1 MTTSTGSDGG
11 PGGGHGGGRG
21 GPARNGGTG
30 GTGKTGTTGTTGGTG
45 GAPPTVA
52 PRIVFIAA
60 AAALGGFL
68 FGYDSAVINGAVTG
82 IQHDFKVG
90 SGTTGFM
97 VAAALPGAAAGAL
110 TGGQLADRIGRIRA
124 MQIAAVLFV
133 ASGIGSMFAFHT
145 WDLTL
150 WRIIGGFAIGIA
162 SVIGPAY
169 IAEVSPPAYRGRLTA
184 FQQLAIVLGIAFSA
198 LVNYLINLAA
208 GGTNTDHL
216 GGLAAWRWML
226 GAEAIPAVVYGVLAT
241 MLPESPRYLVAI
253 GDDDRAR
260 EVLAEVEGTTA
271 NVGDRIAEI
280 RAQLA
285 GEVKPK
291 IVDLLTPSRRNL
303 LAVVWIGIGLSV
315 FQQFVGINVIFYY
328 SSLLWQ
334 SVGIDT
340 SNSLLIS
347 MVSAVVNIAGTV
359 VAMALVDR
367 IGRRPLLLTGSVG
380 MALSLALTAWMFSY
394 STTSGAGGKATLPK
408 GQGVVA
414 LLSANAYVFFF
425 AMSWGVVVWVLLGE
439 MFPNR
444 IRALALS
451 VAASAQWLANWLVTV
466 SFPSLSR
473 WSLSGA
479 YTLYAV
485 AATLSVPFVYYLVK
499 ETKGKTLESMG

>member
-1 MTTSTGSDGG
+1 MTTRTGRSGG
-11 PGGGHGGGRG
+11 PNQP
-21 GPARNGGTG
+21 GPSTPA
-30 GTGKTGTTGTTGGTG
+30 
-45 GAPPTVA
+45 APGVA

-82 IQHDFKVG
+82 IQHDFNVG
-90 SGTTGFM
+90 SGTTGFI
-97 VAAALPGAAAGAL
+97 VAAALPGAAAGAIA
-110 TGGQLADRIGRIRA
+110 GGWLADRIGRIRA
-124 MQIAAVLFV
+124 MQIAAVLFTI
-133 ASGIGSMFAFHT
+133 SGVGSMFAFEP
-145 WDLTL
+145 WDLTI
-150 WRIIGGFAIGIA
+150 WRILGGFAIGIA

-169 IAEVSPPAYRGRLTA
+169 IAEVSPPAFRGRLTS
-184 FQQLAIVLGIAFSA
+184 FQQLAIVLGIAISA
-198 LVNYLINLAA
+198 LVNYLINLWA

-226 GAEAIPAVVYGVLAT
+226 GAEVVPAILYGVLST
-241 MLPESPRYLVAI
+241 MIPESPRFLIAI

-260 EVLAEVEGTTA
+260 EVLAEVEGTHA
-271 NVGDRIAEI
+271 NVADRIAEI
-280 RAQLA
+280 RDQLA
-285 GEVKPK
+285 GEIKPK
-291 IVDLLTPSRRNL
+291 MTDLLTPSRKNL
-303 LAVVWIGIGLSV
+303 LAVVWIGMGLSV
-315 FQQFVGINVIFYY
+315 LQQFVGINVIFYY

-347 MVSAVVNIAGTV
+347 MISAAVNIAGTV

-367 IGRRPLLLTGSVG
+367 IGRRPLLLIGSVG
-380 MALSLALTAWMFSY
+380 MAVTLGLCAWMFSY
-394 STTSGAGGKATLPK
+394 GSHVNGKTTLPK
-408 GQGVVA
+408 GQGIAA
-414 LLSANAYVFFF
+414 LLGANAYVFFF

-473 WSLSGA
+473 WSLAGA
-479 YTLYAV
+479 YSLYAI
-485 AATLSVPFVYYLVK
+485 AAAISIPFVIYFVR

>member
-1 MTTSTGSDGG
+1 MTTRTGRAGG
-11 PGGGHGGGRG
+11 P
-21 GPARNGGTG
+21 N
-30 GTGKTGTTGTTGGTG
+30 
-45 GAPPTVA
+45 PPGQPTATASVA

-97 VAAALPGAAAGAL
+97 VAAALPGAAAGAIA
-110 TGGQLADRIGRIRA
+110 GGWMADRIGRIKA
-124 MQIAAVLFV
+124 MQIAAVLFTI
-133 ASGIGSMFAFHT
+133 SGVGSMFSYQP
-145 WDLTL
+145 WDLTI

-169 IAEVSPPAYRGRLTA
+169 IAEVSPPAFRGRLTA
-184 FQQLAIVLGIAFSA
+184 FQQLAIVLGIAISA
-198 LVNYLINLAA
+198 VVNYVINQAA

-226 GAEAIPAVVYGVLAT
+226 GAEVVPAIVYGVLSS
-241 MLPESPRYLVAI
+241 MIPESPRFLVAV
-253 GDDDRAR
+253 GRDTQAR
-260 EVLAEVEGTTA
+260 QVLAEIEGTDE
-271 NVGDRIAEI
+271 NVDTRIAGI
-280 RAQLA
+280 REQLA

-291 IVDLLTPSRRNL
+291 LVELLTPSRRNL
-303 LAVVWIGIGLSV
+303 LAVVWIGIALSV

-334 SVGIDT
+334 SVGINT

-347 MVSAVVNIAGTV
+347 MISAVVNIAGTV

-367 IGRRPLLLTGSVG
+367 IGRRPLLLIGSVG
-380 MALSLALTAWMFSY
+380 MAVTLGLCAWMFSY
-394 STTSGAGGKATLPK
+394 GTNVNGKTTMPK
-408 GQGVVA
+408 GQGIAA
-414 LLSANAYVFFF
+414 LIGANAYVFFF

-473 WSLSGA
+473 WNLSGA
-479 YTLYAV
+479 YTLYAL
-485 AATLSVPFVYYLVK
+485 AAAISVPFVYYLVR

>member
-1 MTTSTGSDGG
+1 MTTRTGRSGG
-11 PGGGHGGGRG
+11 PNPSEPSASER
-21 GPARNGGTG
+21 
-30 GTGKTGTTGTTGGTG
+30 
-45 GAPPTVA
+45 VA

-82 IQHDFKVG
+82 IQHDFNVG
-90 SGTTGFM
+90 SGTTGFI
-97 VAAALPGAAAGAL
+97 VAAALPGAAAGAIA
-110 TGGQLADRIGRIRA
+110 GGWLADRIGRIRA
-124 MQIAAVLFV
+124 MQIAAVLFTI
-133 ASGIGSMFAFHT
+133 SGIGSMFAYQP
-145 WDLTL
+145 WDLTI
-150 WRIIGGFAIGIA
+150 WRIVGGFAIGIA

-169 IAEVSPPAYRGRLTA
+169 IAEISPPAFRGRLTS
-184 FQQLAIVLGIAFSA
+184 FQQLAIVLGIAISA
-198 LVNYLINLAA
+198 VVNYLINQWA

-226 GAEAIPAVVYGVLAT
+226 GAEVVPAILYGVLSLR
-241 MLPESPRYLVAI
+241 LPESPRFLVANSR
-253 GDDDRAR
+253 DEEARA
-260 EVLAEVEGTTA
+260 VLAEVEGTSA
-271 NVGDRIAEI
+271 NVADRIAEI
-280 RAQLA
+280 REQLA
-285 GEVKPK
+285 GEIKPK
-291 IVDLLTPSRRNL
+291 AVDLLTPSRRNL

-315 FQQFVGINVIFYY
+315 LQQFVGINVIFYY

-334 SVGIDT
+334 SVGINT

-347 MVSAVVNIAGTV
+347 MISAAVNIAGTV
-359 VAMALVDR
+359 VAIALVDR
-367 IGRRPLLLTGSVG
+367 IGRRPLLLIGSVG
-380 MALSLALTAWMFSY
+380 MMVTLGLAAWMFSY
-394 STTSGAGGKATLPK
+394 GTEANGKTTLPK
-408 GQGVVA
+408 AQGITA

-473 WSLSGA
+473 WSLAGA
-479 YTLYAV
+479 YSLYAI
-485 AATLSVPFVYYLVK
+485 AAAISIPFVYYLVR

>member
-1 MTTSTGSDGG
+1 MTTRTGRESG
-11 PGGGHGGGRG
+11 PNPPGDSAA
-21 GPARNGGTG
+21 AR
-30 GTGKTGTTGTTGGTG
+30 
-45 GAPPTVA
+45 VA

-82 IQHDFKVG
+82 IQHDFNVG
-90 SGTTGFM
+90 SGTTGFV
-97 VAAALPGAAAGAL
+97 VAAALPGAAAGAIA
-110 TGGQLADRIGRIRA
+110 GGWMADRIGRIRA
-124 MQIAAVLFV
+124 MQIAAVLFII
-133 ASGIGSMFAFHT
+133 SGIGSMFAFQP
-145 WDLTL
+145 WDLTI
-150 WRIIGGFAIGIA
+150 WRILGGFAIGIA

-169 IAEVSPPAYRGRLTA
+169 IAEVSPPAFRGRLTS
-184 FQQLAIVLGIAFSA
+184 FQQLAIVLGIAISA
-198 LVNYLINLAA
+198 LVNYLINQWA

-226 GAEAIPAVVYGVLAT
+226 GAEVIPAILYGVLST
-241 MLPESPRYLVAI
+241 MIPESPRFLVAN
-253 GDDDRAR
+253 GEDDRAR
-260 EVLAEVEGTTA
+260 EVLAEVEGTHA
-271 NVGDRIAEI
+271 NVADRIAEI
-280 RAQLA
+280 RDQLA

-291 IVDLLTPSRRNL
+291 LADLLTPSRKNL

-315 FQQFVGINVIFYY
+315 LQQFVGINVIFYY

-347 MVSAVVNIAGTV
+347 MISAAVNIAGTV

-367 IGRRPLLLTGSVG
+367 IGRRPLLLIGSVG
-380 MALSLALTAWMFSY
+380 MAVTLGLCAWMFSY
-394 STTSGAGGKATLPK
+394 GTHANGKTTLPK
-408 GQGVVA
+408 AQGVTA
-414 LLSANAYVFFF
+414 LLGANAYVFFF

-444 IRALALS
+444 IRAVALS

-473 WSLSGA
+473 WSLAGA
-479 YTLYAV
+479 YSLYAI
-485 AATLSVPFVYYLVK
+485 AAAVSIPFVYYLVR

>member
-1 MTTSTGSDGG
+1 MTTRTGRSGG
-11 PGGGHGGGRG
+11 PNPP
-21 GPARNGGTG
+21 GPSTAA
-30 GTGKTGTTGTTGGTG
+30 
-45 GAPPTVA
+45 APGVA

-82 IQHDFKVG
+82 IQHDFNVG
-90 SGTTGFM
+90 SGTTGFI
-97 VAAALPGAAAGAL
+97 VAAALPGAAAGAIA
-110 TGGQLADRIGRIRA
+110 GGWLADRIGRIRA
-124 MQIAAVLFV
+124 MQIAAVLFTI
-133 ASGIGSMFAFHT
+133 SGIGSMFAFQP
-145 WDLTL
+145 WDLTI
-150 WRIIGGFAIGIA
+150 WRILGGFAIGIA

-169 IAEVSPPAYRGRLTA
+169 IAEVSPPAFRGRLTS
-184 FQQLAIVLGIAFSA
+184 FQQLAIVLGIAISA
-198 LVNYLINLAA
+198 LVNYLINLWA

-226 GAEAIPAVVYGVLAT
+226 GAEVVPAILYGILST
-241 MLPESPRYLVAI
+241 MIPESPRFLVAI

-260 EVLAEVEGTTA
+260 KVLAEVEGTHA
-271 NVGDRIAEI
+271 NVADRIAEI
-280 RAQLA
+280 REQLA
-285 GEVKPK
+285 GEIKPK
-291 IVDLLTPSRRNL
+291 MTDLLTPSRKNL
-303 LAVVWIGIGLSV
+303 LAVVWIGMGLSV
-315 FQQFVGINVIFYY
+315 LQQFVGINVIFYY

-347 MVSAVVNIAGTV
+347 MISAAVNIAGTV

-367 IGRRPLLLTGSVG
+367 IGRRPLLLIGSVG
-380 MALSLALTAWMFSY
+380 MAVTLGLAAWMFSY
-394 STTSGAGGKATLPK
+394 GTHSGGKTTLPK
-408 GQGVVA
+408 AQGITA

-473 WSLSGA
+473 WSLAGA
-479 YTLYAV
+479 YSLYAI
-485 AATLSVPFVYYLVK
+485 AAAVSIPFVIYLVR

>member
-1 MTTSTGSDGG
+1 MTTRIGDIGV
-11 PGGGHGGGRG
+11 PHPDAGHS
-21 GPARNGGTG
+21 GT
-30 GTGKTGTTGTTGGTG
+30 
-45 GAPPTVA
+45 TVA
-52 PRIVFIAA
+52 PHVIFIAA

-68 FGYDSAVINGAVTG
+68 FGYDSAVIKGAVTG
-82 IQHDFKVG
+82 IQDDFKVG

-110 TGGQLADRIGRIRA
+110 TGGWMADRFGRIRA
-124 MQIAAVLFV
+124 MQTAAILFTV
-133 ASGIGSMFAFHT
+133 SGVGSMLAVHT
-145 WDLTL
+145 WDLTT
-150 WRIIGGFAIGIA
+150 WRFLGGFAIGIA
-162 SVIGPAY
+162 SAIGPAY

-184 FQQLAIVLGIAFSA
+184 FQQLAIVLGIAVSA
-198 LVNYLINLAA
+198 LVNYLIALAA

-226 GAEAIPAVVYGVLAT
+226 GAETVPAILYGVLAL
-241 MLPESPRYLVAI
+241 MIPESPRYLVAI
-253 GDDDRAR
+253 GDDERAR
-260 EVLAEVEGTTA
+260 DVLAEVEGGGRRA
-271 NVGDRIAEI
+271 VEARITDI
-280 RAQLA
+280 RTQLA

-291 IVDLLTPSRRNL
+291 LTDLLAPSRRNL

-347 MVSAVVNIAGTV
+347 MISALVNIAGTV

-367 IGRRPLLLTGSVG
+367 LGRRPLLLFGSVG
-380 MALSLALTAWMFSY
+380 MAVSLGVCAWMFSY
-394 STTSGAGGKATLPK
+394 ADTAGGKATLPK
-408 GQGVVA
+408 GQGVAA
-414 LLSANAYVFFF
+414 LLGANAYVFFF

-451 VAASAQWLANWLVTV
+451 VAACAQWLANWLITV

-479 YTLYAV
+479 YTLYAL
-485 AATLSVPFVYYLVK
+485 AAAISVPFVFYLVR
-499 ETKGKTLESMG
+499 ETKGRTLESMG

>member
-1 MTTSTGSDGG
+1 MTTRTDRASG
-11 PGGGHGGGRG
+11 PDQP
-21 GPARNGGTG
+21 GPSAAA
-30 GTGKTGTTGTTGGTG
+30 K
-45 GAPPTVA
+45 VA

-97 VAAALPGAAAGAL
+97 VAAALPGAAAGAIA
-110 TGGQLADRIGRIRA
+110 GGWMADRIGRIKA
-124 MQIAAVLFV
+124 MQIAAVMFTV
-133 ASGIGSMFAFHT
+133 SGVGSMFSYQP
-145 WDLTL
+145 WDLTI
-150 WRIIGGFAIGIA
+150 WRVIGGFAIGIA

-169 IAEVSPPAYRGRLTA
+169 IAEVSPPAFRGRLTA
-184 FQQLAIVLGIAFSA
+184 FQQLAIVLGIAISA
-198 LVNYLINLAA
+198 VVNYVINQWA

-226 GAEAIPAVVYGVLAT
+226 GAEVVPAIVYGVLSS
-241 MLPESPRYLVAI
+241 MIPESPRFLVAV
-253 GDDDRAR
+253 GRDDQAR
-260 EVLAEVEGTTA
+260 QVLAEVEGTDE
-271 NVGDRIAEI
+271 NVGARISEI
-280 RAQLA
+280 REQLA

-291 IVDLLTPSRRNL
+291 LVDLLTPSRRNL
-303 LAVVWIGIGLSV
+303 LAVVWIGIALSV

-334 SVGIDT
+334 SVGINT

-347 MVSAVVNIAGTV
+347 MISAVVNIAGTV

-367 IGRRPLLLTGSVG
+367 IGRRPLLLIGSAG
-380 MALSLALTAWMFSY
+380 MAVTLGLCAWMFSY
-394 STTSGAGGKATLPK
+394 GSHVNGKTTMPK
-408 GQGVVA
+408 GQGVAA
-414 LLSANAYVFFF
+414 LISANAYVFFF

-473 WSLSGA
+473 WSLAGA
-479 YTLYAV
+479 YSLYAI
-485 AATLSVPFVYYLVK
+485 AAAISIPFVYYLVR

>member
-1 MTTSTGSDGG
+1 MTTRTDRASGPDQPGPST
-11 PGGGHGGGRG
+11 
-21 GPARNGGTG
+21 AA
-30 GTGKTGTTGTTGGTG
+30 K
-45 GAPPTVA
+45 VA

-97 VAAALPGAAAGAL
+97 VAAALPGAAAGAIA
-110 TGGQLADRIGRIRA
+110 GGWMADRIGRIRA
-124 MQIAAVLFV
+124 MQIAAVLFTI
-133 ASGIGSMFAFHT
+133 SGVGSMFSYQP
-145 WDLTL
+145 WDLTI
-150 WRIIGGFAIGIA
+150 WRVIGGFAIGIA

-169 IAEVSPPAYRGRLTA
+169 IAEVSPPAFRGRLTA
-184 FQQLAIVLGIAFSA
+184 FQQLAIVLGIAISA
-198 LVNYLINLAA
+198 VVNYVINQWA

-226 GAEAIPAVVYGVLAT
+226 GAEVVPAIVYGVLSS
-241 MLPESPRYLVAI
+241 MIPESPRFLVAV
-253 GDDDRAR
+253 GRDDQAR
-260 EVLAEVEGTTA
+260 QVLAEVEGTDE
-271 NVGDRIAEI
+271 NVGDRISEI
-280 RAQLA
+280 REQLA

-291 IVDLLTPSRRNL
+291 VTDLLTPSRKNL

-315 FQQFVGINVIFYY
+315 LQQFVGINVIFYY

-334 SVGIDT
+334 SVGINT

-347 MVSAVVNIAGTV
+347 MISAVVNIAGTV

-367 IGRRPLLLTGSVG
+367 IGRRPLLLIGSAG
-380 MALSLALTAWMFSY
+380 MAVTLGLCAWMFSY
-394 STTSGAGGKATLPK
+394 GSHVNGKTTMPK
-408 GQGVVA
+408 GQGVAA
-414 LLSANAYVFFF
+414 LISANAYVFFF

-473 WSLSGA
+473 WSLAGA
-479 YTLYAV
+479 YSLYAI
-485 AATLSVPFVYYLVK
+485 AAAISIPFVYYLVR

>member
-1 MTTSTGSDGG
+1 MTTRTEPSK
-11 PGGGHGGGRG
+11 
-21 GPARNGGTG
+21 A
-30 GTGKTGTTGTTGGTG
+30 
-45 GAPPTVA
+45 TVA

-97 VAAALPGAAAGAL
+97 VAAALPGAAAGAIA
-110 TGGQLADRIGRIRA
+110 GGWMADRIGRIKA
-124 MQIAAVLFV
+124 MQIAAVLFTI
-133 ASGIGSMFAFHT
+133 SGVGSMFSYQP
-145 WDLTL
+145 WDLTI
-150 WRIIGGFAIGIA
+150 WRVIGGFAIGIA

-169 IAEVSPPAYRGRLTA
+169 IAEVSPPAFRGRLTA
-184 FQQLAIVLGIAFSA
+184 FQQLAIVLGIAISA
-198 LVNYLINLAA
+198 VVNYVINQWA

-226 GAEAIPAVVYGVLAT
+226 GAEVVPAIVYGVLSS
-241 MLPESPRYLVAI
+241 MIPESPRFLVAV
-253 GDDDRAR
+253 GRDAQAR
-260 EVLAEVEGTTA
+260 QVLAEVEGTDA
-271 NVGDRIAEI
+271 NVGNRISEI
-280 RAQLA
+280 REQLA

-291 IVDLLTPSRRNL
+291 VTDLLTPSRKNL

-315 FQQFVGINVIFYY
+315 LQQFVGINVIFYY

-334 SVGIDT
+334 SVGINT

-347 MVSAVVNIAGTV
+347 MISAVVNIAGTV
-359 VAMALVDR
+359 VAMSLVDR
-367 IGRRPLLLTGSVG
+367 IGRRPLLLIGSVG
-380 MALSLALTAWMFSY
+380 MAATLGLCAWMFSY
-394 STTSGAGGKATLPK
+394 GSHVNGKTTMPKA
-408 GQGVVA
+408 QGIVA
-414 LLSANAYVFFF
+414 LIGANAYVFFF

-473 WSLSGA
+473 WSLAGA
-479 YTLYAV
+479 YSLYAI
-485 AATLSVPFVYYLVK
+485 AAAISIPFVYYLVR

>member
-1 MTTSTGSDGG
+1 MTTETGRSGG
-11 PGGGHGGGRG
+11 PNPSEPSTDSR
-21 GPARNGGTG
+21 
-30 GTGKTGTTGTTGGTG
+30 
-45 GAPPTVA
+45 VA

-60 AAALGGFL
+60 VAALGGFL

-82 IQHDFKVG
+82 IQHDFNVG
-90 SGTTGFM
+90 SGTTGFI
-97 VAAALPGAAAGAL
+97 VAAALPGAAAGAIA
-110 TGGQLADRIGRIRA
+110 GGWMADRLGRTRC
-124 MQIAAVLFV
+124 MQIAAVLFTI
-133 ASGIGSMFAFHT
+133 SGIGSMFAYQP
-145 WDLTL
+145 WDLTI
-150 WRIIGGFAIGIA
+150 WRILGGFAIGIA

-169 IAEVSPPAYRGRLTA
+169 IAEISPPAFRGRLTS
-184 FQQLAIVLGIAFSA
+184 FQQLAIVLGIAISA
-198 LVNYLINLAA
+198 LVNYLINQWA

-226 GAEAIPAVVYGVLAT
+226 GAEVVPAVLYGVLSLR
-241 MLPESPRYLVAI
+241 LPESPRFLVANSR
-253 GDDDRAR
+253 DEEAR
-260 EVLAEVEGTTA
+260 TVLAEVEGTSA
-271 NVGDRIAEI
+271 NVADRIAEI
-280 RAQLA
+280 REQLA
-285 GEVKPK
+285 GEIKPK
-291 IVDLLTPSRRNL
+291 AVDLLTPSRKNL

-315 FQQFVGINVIFYY
+315 LQQFVGINVIFYY

-334 SVGIDT
+334 SVGINT

-347 MVSAVVNIAGTV
+347 MISAAVNIAGTM

-367 IGRRPLLLTGSVG
+367 IGRRPLLLIGSVG
-380 MALSLALTAWMFSY
+380 MMVTLGLAAWMFSY
-394 STTSGAGGKATLPK
+394 GTHANGKTTLPK
-408 GQGVVA
+408 AQGITA

-473 WSLSGA
+473 WSLAGA
-479 YTLYAV
+479 YSLYAI
-485 AATLSVPFVYYLVK
+485 AAAISIPFVYYLVR

>member
-1 MTTSTGSDGG
+1 MTIGI
-11 PGGGHGGGRG
+11 
-21 GPARNGGTG
+21 
-30 GTGKTGTTGTTGGTG
+30 GKAGVRHPDAAHS
-45 GAPPTVA
+45 GATVA
-52 PRIVFIAA
+52 PHIIFIAA

-82 IQHDFKVG
+82 IQHDFAVG

-110 TGGQLADRIGRIRA
+110 TGGWMADRAGRIRA
-124 MQIAAVLFV
+124 MQTAAVLFV
-133 ASGIGSMFAFHT
+133 ISGAGSMFAFHP
-145 WDLTL
+145 WDLTI
-150 WRIIGGFAIGIA
+150 WRFLGGFAIGIA

-184 FQQLAIVLGIAFSA
+184 FQQLAIVLGIAVSA
-198 LVNYLINLAA
+198 LVNYLIGLAA

-216 GGLAAWRWML
+216 AGLAAWRWML
-226 GAEAIPAVVYGVLAT
+226 GAETVPAILYGVLAS
-241 MLPESPRYLVAI
+241 MIPESPRYLVAI
-253 GDDDRAR
+253 GDDERAR
-260 EVLAEVEGTTA
+260 NVLAEVEGGRRA
-271 NVGDRIAEI
+271 AVEDRIGEI
-280 RAQLA
+280 RTQLA

-291 IVDLLTPSRRNL
+291 VTDLLTPSRRNL

-334 SVGIDT
+334 SVGVDT

-347 MVSAVVNIAGTV
+347 MISALVNIAGTI
-359 VAMALVDR
+359 VAMSLVDR
-367 IGRRPLLLTGSVG
+367 LGRRPLLLFGSVG
-380 MALSLALTAWMFSY
+380 MAVSLGVCAWMFSY
-394 STTSGAGGKATLPK
+394 STTAGGKTTLPK
-408 GQGVVA
+408 GQGVAA
-414 LLSANAYVFFF
+414 LLGANAYVFFF

-451 VAASAQWLANWLVTV
+451 VAACAQWLANWLITV

-479 YTLYAV
+479 YTLYAL
-485 AATLSVPFVYYLVK
+485 AAAISVPFVFYLVR
-499 ETKGKTLESMG
+499 ETKGRTLESMG

>member
-1 MTTSTGSDGG
+1 MTTRTGRPGG
-11 PGGGHGGGRG
+11 PNQP
-21 GPARNGGTG
+21 GPSTPA
-30 GTGKTGTTGTTGGTG
+30 
-45 GAPPTVA
+45 APGVA
-52 PRIVFIAA
+52 PRVVFIAA

-82 IQHDFKVG
+82 IQHDFNVG
-90 SGTTGFM
+90 SGTTGFI
-97 VAAALPGAAAGAL
+97 VAAALPGAAAGAIA
-110 TGGQLADRIGRIRA
+110 GGWLADRIGRIRA
-124 MQIAAVLFV
+124 MQIAAVLFTI
-133 ASGIGSMFAFHT
+133 SGVGSMFAFQP
-145 WDLTL
+145 WDLTI
-150 WRIIGGFAIGIA
+150 WRILGGFAIGIA

-169 IAEVSPPAYRGRLTA
+169 IAEVSPPAFRGRLTS
-184 FQQLAIVLGIAFSA
+184 FQQLAIVLGIAISA
-198 LVNYLINLAA
+198 LVNYLINLWA

-226 GAEAIPAVVYGVLAT
+226 GAEVVPAILYGVLST
-241 MLPESPRYLVAI
+241 MIPESPRFLIAI

-260 EVLAEVEGTTA
+260 KVLAQVEGTHA
-271 NVGDRIAEI
+271 NVADRIAEI
-280 RAQLA
+280 RDQLA

-291 IVDLLTPSRRNL
+291 LADLLTPSRKNL
-303 LAVVWIGIGLSV
+303 LAVVWIGMGLSV
-315 FQQFVGINVIFYY
+315 LQQFVGINVIFYY

-334 SVGIDT
+334 SVGIGT

-347 MVSAVVNIAGTV
+347 MISAAVNIAGTV

-367 IGRRPLLLTGSVG
+367 IGRRPLLLIGSVG
-380 MALSLALTAWMFSY
+380 MAVTLGLCAWMFSY
-394 STTSGAGGKATLPK
+394 GSHVNGKTTLPK
-408 GQGVVA
+408 GQGIAA
-414 LLSANAYVFFF
+414 LLGANAYVFFF

-473 WSLSGA
+473 WSLAGA
-479 YTLYAV
+479 YSLYAI
-485 AATLSVPFVYYLVK
+485 AAAISIPFVIYLVR

>member
-1 MTTSTGSDGG
+1 MTTSTG
-11 PGGGHGGGRG
+11 GRSG
-21 GPARNGGTG
+21 ASHPDAAHRGTS
-30 GTGKTGTTGTTGGTG
+30 
-45 GAPPTVA
+45 VA
-52 PRIVFIAA
+52 PHIVFIAA

-110 TGGQLADRIGRIRA
+110 TGGWMADRFGRIRA
-124 MQIAAVLFV
+124 MQTAAVLFT
-133 ASGIGSMFAFHT
+133 ASGIGSMFAYHT

-150 WRIIGGFAIGIA
+150 WRVLGGFAIGIA

-184 FQQLAIVLGIAFSA
+184 FQQLAIVLGIAISA
-198 LVNYLINLAA
+198 VVNYLISLAA

-226 GAEAIPAVVYGVLAT
+226 GAEAVPAVFYGVLAS
-241 MLPESPRYLVAI
+241 MIPESPRYLVAI
-253 GDDDRAR
+253 GADAKAR
-260 EVLAEVEGTTA
+260 RVLAEVEGTATT
-271 NVGDRIAEI
+271 VDGRIAEI

-291 IVDLLTPSRRNL
+291 KRDLLTPGGRNL
-303 LAVVWIGIGLSV
+303 LPVVWIGIGLSV

-334 SVGIDT
+334 SVGINT

-347 MVSAVVNIAGTV
+347 MISAVVNIAGTIL
-359 VAMALVDR
+359 AMSLVDR

-380 MALSLALTAWMFSY
+380 MALSLALCAWMFSY
-394 STTSGAGGKATLPK
+394 GSHVAGRTTLPK
-408 GQGVVA
+408 GQGMAA
-414 LLSANAYVFFF
+414 LIGANAYVFFF

-439 MFPNR
+439 MFPTK

-451 VAASAQWLANWLVTV
+451 IAASAQWLANWLVTV

-479 YTLYAV
+479 YSLYAF
-485 AATLSVPFVYYLVK
+485 AATVSVPFVYYLVR
-499 ETKGKTLESMG
+499 ETKGRTLESM

>member
-1 MTTSTGSDGG
+1 MTTRTGRPGG
-11 PGGGHGGGRG
+11 PQ
-21 GPARNGGTG
+21 PAA
-30 GTGKTGTTGTTGGTG
+30 G
-45 GAPPTVA
+45 GAGTSVA

-97 VAAALPGAAAGAL
+97 VAAALPGAAAGAIA
-110 TGGQLADRIGRIRA
+110 GGWMADRIGRIRA
-124 MQIAAVLFV
+124 MQIAAVLFTI
-133 ASGIGSMFAFHT
+133 SGIGSMFSYQP
-145 WDLTL
+145 WDLTV
-150 WRIIGGFAIGIA
+150 WRVIGGFAIGIA

-169 IAEVSPPAYRGRLTA
+169 IAEVSPPAFRGRLTA
-184 FQQLAIVLGIAFSA
+184 FQQLAIVLGIAISA
-198 LVNYLINLAA
+198 VVNYLINLAA

-226 GAEAIPAVVYGVLAT
+226 GAEVVPAIVYGVLSS
-241 MLPESPRYLVAI
+241 MIPESPRYLVAV
-253 GDDDRAR
+253 GADARAR
-260 EVLAEVEGTTA
+260 EVLTEVEGGGA
-271 NVGDRIAEI
+271 NVEARIAEI
-280 RAQLA
+280 RRQLA

-291 IVDLLTPSRRNL
+291 LVDLLTPSRRNL

-334 SVGIDT
+334 SVGINT

-347 MVSAVVNIAGTV
+347 MISAVVNIAGTAL
-359 VAMALVDR
+359 AMALVDR
-367 IGRRPLLLTGSVG
+367 IGRRPLLLIGSVG
-380 MALSLALTAWMFSY
+380 MAVTLGLCAWMFSY
-394 STTSGAGGKATLPK
+394 GSHVDGKTTMPKA
-408 GQGVVA
+408 QGIIA
-414 LLSANAYVFFF
+414 LIGANAYVFFF

-479 YTLYAV
+479 YTLYAL
-485 AATLSVPFVYYLVK
+485 AAAISIPFVYYLVR
-499 ETKGKTLESMG
+499 ETKGRTLESMG

>member
-1 MTTSTGSDGG
+1 MRSSTGSTSGKRD
-11 PGGGHGGGRG
+11 
-21 GPARNGGTG
+21 AGGTG
-30 GTGKTGTTGTTGGTG
+30 GMEQQRGEQQRGEQQRHAE
-45 GAPPTVA
+45 APGPAVA
-52 PRIVFIAA
+52 PHIVFIAA

-110 TGGQLADRIGRIRA
+110 TGGWMADRIGRIRA
-124 MQIAAVLFV
+124 MQIAAVLFT
-133 ASGIGSMFAFHT
+133 ASGVGSMLAFHT
-145 WDLTL
+145 WDLTV
-150 WRIIGGFAIGIA
+150 WRVIGGFAIGIA

-169 IAEVSPPAYRGRLTA
+169 IAEVSPPAYRGRLTS
-184 FQQLAIVLGIAFSA
+184 FQQLAIVLGIAVSA
-198 LVNYLINLAA
+198 LVNYLIGLAA
-208 GGTNTDHL
+208 GGTNTEHVA
-216 GGLAAWRWML
+216 GLAAWRWML
-226 GAEAIPAVVYGVLAT
+226 GAETVPAVVYGVLAT

-260 EVLAEVEGTTA
+260 EVLAEVEGTKTV
-271 NVGDRIAEI
+271 VGDRIAEI
-280 RAQLA
+280 REQLA
-285 GEVKPK
+285 GEIKPK
-291 IVDLLTPSRRNL
+291 ITDLLTPSRHNL
-303 LAVVWIGIGLSV
+303 LPIVWIGIGLSV

-367 IGRRPLLLTGSVG
+367 IGRRPLLLSGSAG
-380 MALSLALTAWMFSY
+380 MALSLGLTAWMFSF
-394 STTSGAGGKATLPK
+394 SNKVGGKTTLPK
-408 GQGVVA
+408 GQGVTA

-451 VAASAQWLANWLVTV
+451 VAACAQWLANWLVTV

-473 WSLSGA
+473 WSLTGA
-479 YTLYAV
+479 YTLYAI
-485 AATLSVPFVYYLVK
+485 AAAISVPFVFYLVK

>member
-1 MTTSTGSDGG
+1 MTTRTGRPGG
-11 PGGGHGGGRG
+11 PQ
-21 GPARNGGTG
+21 PAA
-30 GTGKTGTTGTTGGTG
+30 G
-45 GAPPTVA
+45 GAGPSVA

-97 VAAALPGAAAGAL
+97 VAAALPGAAAGAIA
-110 TGGQLADRIGRIRA
+110 GGWMADRIGRIRA
-124 MQIAAVLFV
+124 MQIAAVLFTI
-133 ASGIGSMFAFHT
+133 SGVGSMFSYQP
-145 WDLTL
+145 WDLTI
-150 WRIIGGFAIGIA
+150 WRVVGGFAIGIA

-169 IAEVSPPAYRGRLTA
+169 IAEVSPPAFRGRLTA
-184 FQQLAIVLGIAFSA
+184 FQQLAIVLGIAISA
-198 LVNYLINLAA
+198 VVNYLINLAA

-226 GAEAIPAVVYGVLAT
+226 GAEVVPAIVYGVLSS
-241 MLPESPRYLVAI
+241 MIPESPRYLVAI
-253 GDDDRAR
+253 GADARAR
-260 EVLAEVEGTTA
+260 EVLTEVEGGGA
-271 NVGDRIAEI
+271 NVEGRIAEI
-280 RAQLA
+280 RRQLA

-291 IVDLLTPSRRNL
+291 LVDLLTPNRRNL
-303 LAVVWIGIGLSV
+303 LAVLWIGIGLSV

-334 SVGIDT
+334 SVGINT

-347 MVSAVVNIAGTV
+347 MISAVVNIAGTAL
-359 VAMALVDR
+359 AMALVDR
-367 IGRRPLLLTGSVG
+367 IGRRPLLLIGSVG
-380 MALSLALTAWMFSY
+380 MAVTLGVCAWMFSY
-394 STTSGAGGKATLPK
+394 GSHVNGKTTMPKA
-408 GQGVVA
+408 QGVIA
-414 LLSANAYVFFF
+414 LIGANAYVFFF

-479 YTLYAV
+479 YTLYAL
-485 AATLSVPFVYYLVK
+485 AAAISIPFVYYFVR
-499 ETKGKTLESMG
+499 ETKGRTLESMG

>member
-1 MTTSTGSDGG
+1 MTTRTGRPGG
-11 PGGGHGGGRG
+11 PQ
-21 GPARNGGTG
+21 PAA
-30 GTGKTGTTGTTGGTG
+30 G
-45 GAPPTVA
+45 GAGTSVA

-97 VAAALPGAAAGAL
+97 VAAALPGAAAGAIA
-110 TGGQLADRIGRIRA
+110 GGWMADRIGRIRA
-124 MQIAAVLFV
+124 MQIAAVLFTI
-133 ASGIGSMFAFHT
+133 SGIGSMFSYQP
-145 WDLTL
+145 WDLTV
-150 WRIIGGFAIGIA
+150 WRVIGGFAIGIA

-169 IAEVSPPAYRGRLTA
+169 IAEVSPPAFRGRLTA
-184 FQQLAIVLGIAFSA
+184 FQQLAIVLGIAISA
-198 LVNYLINLAA
+198 VVNYLINLAA

-226 GAEAIPAVVYGVLAT
+226 GAEVVPAIVYGVLSS
-241 MLPESPRYLVAI
+241 MIPESPRYLVAV
-253 GDDDRAR
+253 GADARAR
-260 EVLAEVEGTTA
+260 EVLTEVEGGGA
-271 NVGDRIAEI
+271 NVEARIAEI
-280 RAQLA
+280 RQQLA

-291 IVDLLTPSRRNL
+291 LVDLLTPSRRNL

-334 SVGIDT
+334 SVGINT

-347 MVSAVVNIAGTV
+347 MISAVVNIAGTAL
-359 VAMALVDR
+359 AMALVDR
-367 IGRRPLLLTGSVG
+367 IGRRPLLLIGSVG
-380 MALSLALTAWMFSY
+380 MAVTLGLCAWMFSY
-394 STTSGAGGKATLPK
+394 GSHVDGKTTMPKA
-408 GQGVVA
+408 QGIIA
-414 LLSANAYVFFF
+414 LIGANAYVFFF

-479 YTLYAV
+479 YTLYAL
-485 AATLSVPFVYYLVK
+485 AAAISIPFVYYLVR
-499 ETKGKTLESMG
+499 ETKGRTLESMG

>member
-1 MTTSTGSDGG
+1 MTTSID
-11 PGGGHGGGRG
+11 R
-21 GPARNGGTG
+21 A
-30 GTGKTGTTGTTGGTG
+30 K
-45 GAPPTVA
+45 GAVA

-110 TGGQLADRIGRIRA
+110 TGGWMADRIGRIRA
-124 MQIAAVLFV
+124 MQIAAVLFT
-133 ASGIGSMFAFHT
+133 ASGVGSMFAFHT
-145 WDLTL
+145 WDLTI

-184 FQQLAIVLGIAFSA
+184 FQQLAIVLGIAVSA
-198 LVNYLINLAA
+198 LVNYLIALAA

-226 GAEAIPAVVYGVLAT
+226 GAETVPAIVYGVLAS
-241 MLPESPRYLVAI
+241 MIPESPRYLVAI
-253 GDDDRAR
+253 GDDEHAR
-260 EVLAEVEGTTA
+260 KVLAEVEGTSA

-280 RAQLA
+280 RSQLA

-291 IVDLLTPSRRNL
+291 VTDLLTPSRRNL

-347 MVSAVVNIAGTV
+347 MISAIVNIAGTV

-367 IGRRPLLLTGSVG
+367 LGRRPLLLFGSVG
-380 MALSLALTAWMFSY
+380 MAVSLAVCAWMFSY
-394 STTSGAGGKATLPK
+394 ADTTGGKTVMPK
-408 GQGVVA
+408 GQGVAA
-414 LLSANAYVFFF
+414 LIGANAYVFFF

-451 VAASAQWLANWLVTV
+451 VAASAQWLANWLITV

-479 YTLYAV
+479 YTLYAL
-485 AATLSVPFVYYLVK
+485 AATISVPFVYYLVK

>member
-1 MTTSTGSDGG
+1 MTIRTE
-11 PGGGHGGGRG
+11 
-21 GPARNGGTG
+21 
-30 GTGKTGTTGTTGGTG
+30 
-45 GAPPTVA
+45 APPATVA

-82 IQHDFKVG
+82 VQHDFKVG

-97 VAAALPGAAAGAL
+97 VAAALPGAAAGAIA
-110 TGGQLADRIGRIRA
+110 GGWMADRIGRIRA
-124 MQIAAVLFV
+124 MQIAAVLFTV
-133 ASGIGSMFAFHT
+133 SGVGSMFAYQP
-145 WDLTL
+145 WDLTV
-150 WRIIGGFAIGIA
+150 WRILGGFAIGIA

-169 IAEVSPPAYRGRLTA
+169 IAEVSPPAFRGRLTS
-184 FQQLAIVLGIAFSA
+184 FQQLAIVLGIAISA
-198 LVNYLINLAA
+198 VVNYVINQLA

-226 GAEAIPAVVYGVLAT
+226 GAEAVPAVLYGVLST
-241 MLPESPRYLVAI
+241 MLPESPRFLVAA
-253 GDDDRAR
+253 GRDAQAR
-260 EVLAEVEGTTA
+260 QVLAEVEGTGAVVDT
-271 NVGDRIAEI
+271 RISEI
-280 RAQLA
+280 REQLA

-291 IVDLLTPSRRNL
+291 LADLLTPSRRNL
-303 LAVVWIGIGLSV
+303 LAVVWIGIALSV

-334 SVGIDT
+334 SVGINT

-347 MVSAVVNIAGTV
+347 MISAVVNIAGTV

-367 IGRRPLLLTGSVG
+367 IGRRPLLLAGSVG
-380 MALSLALTAWMFSY
+380 MAVTLGLCAWMFSY
-394 STTSGAGGKATLPK
+394 GSHANGKTTMPKA
-408 GQGVVA
+408 QGITA
-414 LLSANAYVFFF
+414 LIGANAYVFFF

-479 YTLYAV
+479 YSLYAI
-485 AATLSVPFVYYLVK
+485 AAAVSIPFVYYLVR

>member
-1 MTTSTGSDGG
+1 MTTRTGRSGG
-11 PGGGHGGGRG
+11 PNPP
-21 GPARNGGTG
+21 GPSTAA
-30 GTGKTGTTGTTGGTG
+30 
-45 GAPPTVA
+45 APGVA

-90 SGTTGFM
+90 SGTTGFI
-97 VAAALPGAAAGAL
+97 VAAALPGAAAGAIA
-110 TGGQLADRIGRIRA
+110 GGWLADRIGRIRA
-124 MQIAAVLFV
+124 MQIAAVLFTI
-133 ASGIGSMFAFHT
+133 SGIGSMFAFQP
-145 WDLTL
+145 WDLTI
-150 WRIIGGFAIGIA
+150 WRILGGFAIGIA

-169 IAEVSPPAYRGRLTA
+169 IAEVSPPAFRGRLTS
-184 FQQLAIVLGIAFSA
+184 FQQLAIVLGIAISA
-198 LVNYLINLAA
+198 LVNYLINLWA

-226 GAEAIPAVVYGVLAT
+226 GAEVVPAILYGILST
-241 MLPESPRYLVAI
+241 MIPESPRFLVAI

-260 EVLAEVEGTTA
+260 KVLAEVEGTHA
-271 NVGDRIAEI
+271 NVADRIAEI
-280 RAQLA
+280 REQLA
-285 GEVKPK
+285 GEIKPK
-291 IVDLLTPSRRNL
+291 MTDLLTPSRKNL
-303 LAVVWIGIGLSV
+303 LAVVWIGMGLSV
-315 FQQFVGINVIFYY
+315 LQQFVGINVIFYY

-347 MVSAVVNIAGTV
+347 MISAAVNIAGTV

-367 IGRRPLLLTGSVG
+367 IGRRPLLLIGSVG
-380 MALSLALTAWMFSY
+380 MAVTLGLAAWMFSY
-394 STTSGAGGKATLPK
+394 GTHSGGKTTLPK
-408 GQGVVA
+408 AQGITA

-473 WSLSGA
+473 WSLAGA
-479 YTLYAV
+479 YSLYAI
-485 AATLSVPFVYYLVK
+485 AAAVSIPFVIYLVR